1 MHAVAKRN
9 VAVGI
14 ARDVDPVRV
23 GKLVRI
29 AVRGADH
36 DMENLAL
43 ADLLAADLKVFARG
57 PDAAL
62 GRCVVAQEFLGGEV
76 DQARIGFELGELIG
90 KLMQPP

>member
-1 MHAVAKRN
+1 MHAMAKCD
-9 VAVGI
+9 VAVGVT
-14 ARDVDPVRV
+14 RNVDPVRV

-62 GRCVVAQEFLGGEV
+62 GRCVVAQELFGGEV
-76 DQARIGFELGELIG
+76 DQVWHR
-90 KLMQPP
+90 P